1 MQPLKIADRRKN
13 DRRKSD
19 RREPDTI
26 QTAFR
31 RIISTTWQK
40 PVYHELKRELE
51 RDIREGY
58 NEI

>member
-19 RREPDTI
+19 RRSPDTI

-40 PVYHELKRELE
+40 PTFYAMKRELE
-51 RDIREGY
+51 NDIKEVAS
-58 NEI
+58 

>member
-19 RREPDTI
+19 RRSPETVAS
-26 QTAFR
+26 AFR

-40 PVYHELKRELE
+40 PVYHELKREFE
-51 RDIREGY
+51 RDIKEA
-58 NEI
+58 